1 MSSSSFLALAETLIC
16 TTALDS
22 VTDASEP
29 YDLCKLRE
37 RLATDRKRLQDY
49 LEDPDSP
56 YASLLGLDEHYWMLR
71 FSWAD
76 LQDYV
81 EEANNNLLNEEAGF
95 RPEWFCV
102 EELADGSFVPS
113 RPRIHRRQTLDDY
126 VIWGQAE
133 EKDKFPI
140 SAWEEEDYLAA
151 TEDYPHEEDDYPHEE
166 EDEEERIPWE
176 DYDQDDLRKMDLAL
190 SRGY

>member
-1 MSSSSFLALAETLIC
+1 MPHSSSLLALAETLIC
-16 TTALDS
+16 TTALDIE
-22 VTDASEP
+22 TDPSEP
-29 YDLCKLRE
+29 YELCKLRE
-37 RLATDRKRLQDY
+37 RLATDRKRLQDH
-49 LEDPDSP
+49 LENPDGQTAG
-56 YASLLGLDEHYWMLR
+56 YLGLGELFWTLR

-81 EEANNNLLNEEAGF
+81 EEANNALINEERGF
-95 RPEWFCV
+95 RSEWLCV
-102 EELADGSFVPS
+102 KELADGSIVPD
-113 RPRIHRRQTLDDY
+113 RPRIHRHQTLDDY
-126 VIWGQAE
+126 QMWADLQ
-133 EKDKFPI
+133 DYPI

-151 TEDYPHEEDDYPHEE
+151 TEVDDED

>member
-1 MSSSSFLALAETLIC
+1 MSSSSLLALAETLIC
-16 TTALDS
+16 TTALDIEI
-22 VTDASEP
+22 DASEP

-37 RLATDRKRLQDY
+37 RLATDRKRLQDH
-49 LEDPDSP
+49 LENPDGQTAG
-56 YASLLGLDEHYWMLR
+56 YLGLGEIFWTLR

-95 RPEWFCV
+95 RSEWLCV
-102 EELADGSFVPS
+102 KELADGSIVPD
-113 RPRIHRRQTLDDY
+113 RPRIHRHQTLDDY

-151 TEDYPHEEDDYPHEE
+151 TEDYPLEE
-166 EDEEERIPWE
+166 EEERIPWE
-176 DYDQDDLRKMDLAL
+176 DYDQDDLNKMDLQL